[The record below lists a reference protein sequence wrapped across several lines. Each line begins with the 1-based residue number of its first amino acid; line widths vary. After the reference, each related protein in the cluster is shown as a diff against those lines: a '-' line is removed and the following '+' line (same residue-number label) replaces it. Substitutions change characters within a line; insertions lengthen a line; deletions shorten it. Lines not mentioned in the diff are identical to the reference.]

1 MYTPLTS
8 AFFCGCAS
16 NAPRFVQGQPK
27 AIFIYFRMK
36 DVDRRIE
43 AQVNVESK
51 EEKVER
57 AEFNVPTCGHIAV
70 CQRCRDKQIQSPFP
84 TSSLVFYV
92 EGEIAG
98 LPWKACPPK
107 QAYVYSLDSV
117 FFCGC
122 ASNAPRFVQGQP
134 KAIFI
139 YFRMK
144 DVDRRIEAI
153 AQVNVESKEEKVER
167 AEFNVPTCENRLF

>member
-1 MYTPLTS
+1 
-8 AFFCGCAS
+8 
-16 NAPRFVQGQPK
+16 
-27 AIFIYFRMK
+27 MK
-36 DVDRRIE
+36 DVDRRTEAI

-57 AEFNVPTCGHIAV
+57 DEFNVPTCGHIAA
-70 CQRCRDKQIQSPFP
+70 CQRCRDKQIQSLFP

-134 KAIFI
+134 KAIF
-139 YFRMK
+139 
-144 DVDRRIEAI
+144 DERRG
-153 AQVNVESKEEKVER
+153 
-167 AEFNVPTCENRLF
+167 